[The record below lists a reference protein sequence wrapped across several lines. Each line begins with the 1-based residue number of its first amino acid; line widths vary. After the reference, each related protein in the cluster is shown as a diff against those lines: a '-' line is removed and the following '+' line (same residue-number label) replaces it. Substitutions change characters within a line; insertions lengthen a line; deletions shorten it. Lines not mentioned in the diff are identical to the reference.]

1 MDRDGFDWSAAVA
14 GAAAGL
20 CLALLVCGVIQERA
34 RRVWNA
40 ELDREAR
47 LWEESCDRAYERGVC
62 DGARLA
68 NPVEPAG
75 MVKR

>member
-1 MDRDGFDWSAAVA
+1 MDREGFDWSTAVA

-20 CLALLVCGVIQERA
+20 CLALLICGAIQERA

-40 ELDREAR
+40 EMDREAR
-47 LWEESCDRAYERGVC
+47 LWQETAERAYDRGVV

-75 MVKR
+75 MVNR

>member
-20 CLALLVCGVIQERA
+20 CLALLVCGAIQERA

-40 ELDREAR
+40 EMDREAGR
-47 LWEESCDRAYERGVC
+47 WMETCDRAYERGVC

-75 MVKR
+75 MARR

>member
-1 MDRDGFDWSAAVA
+1 MDRDGFDWSAAGV
-14 GAAAGL
+14 GIAAGI
-20 CLALLVCGVIQERA
+20 CAALLVCSVIQERA

-40 ELDREAR
+40 EMDRETR
-47 LWEESCDRAYERGVC
+47 LWQETAERAYDRGVV

-75 MVKR
+75 MVNR